1 MNEAHRTATAGT
13 DSIEKIIA
21 DFPDVFDSTTLTPI
35 KGEPMKIVIN
45 RDIPGYRP
53 MQVVI
58 DPSTV
63 TLRWFIDSDVIEP
76 MDIRFKRTLMGM
88 ICSSDF
94 FN

>member
-45 RDIPGYRP
+45 WDIPGYRP

-58 DPSTV
+58 ARRTALHFVYPSTV
-63 TLRWFIDSDVIEP
+63 TL
-76 MDIRFKRTLMGM
+76 
-88 ICSSDF
+88 
-94 FN
+94 